1 MGREGNRG
9 MEMCLELLKQIQIL
23 SSAQCSAERNDR
35 PLSRGELHKTTPD
48 ENQNEDHIY
57 TVELS

>member
-1 MGREGNRG
+1 

-23 SSAQCSAERNDR
+23 SNAQCSAERNER
-35 PLSRGELHKTTPD
+35 PLSQGELHKTTPD